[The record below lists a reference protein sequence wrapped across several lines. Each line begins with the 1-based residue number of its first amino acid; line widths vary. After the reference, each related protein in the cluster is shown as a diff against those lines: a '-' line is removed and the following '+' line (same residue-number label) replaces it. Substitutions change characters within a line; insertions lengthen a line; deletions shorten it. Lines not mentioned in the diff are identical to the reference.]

1 MDLINSQIIL
11 IKKIKSFLKKSEV
24 KKIPVFKLGRF
35 YFAPFGNS
43 KGFAKIISEQNK
55 LKGIILNLEILLKDI
70 YRIL

>member
-1 MDLINSQIIL
+1 MDLNSSQTIL
-11 IKKIKSFLKKSEV
+11 IEKVKSFLKKSELQ
-24 KKIPVFKLGRF
+24 KLPVFKLGRF

-70 YRIL
+70 EEKI